1 MNLRKCLKG
10 LTKGGFE
17 MEHADSKFLEE
28 IKQIMND
35 YVEYLYSMGLEQDE
49 NGNIIESSTK
59 KLVLKIDDEDE

>member
-1 MNLRKCLKG
+1 
-10 LTKGGFE
+10 